1 MKQRTVWWRVPC
13 GVVET
18 WCSVVWWRD
27 VAAWQSR
34 MWLRCCLHS
43 GLRFLRCGHSNLQ
56 PPKLSTPAP
65 PQYKCNSSAKEIHFS
80 TETEMQTSISSLQ
93 RKKTFADIAIE
104 DCHNE
109 ISTNRILDF
118 QILLLWMLVPLRQP
132 QRPHISSNT
141 QNARSLEPGLSE
153 VLLTYFI
160 SRTRWSH

>member
-1 MKQRTVWWRVPC
+1 M
-13 GVVET
+13 

-34 MWLRCCLHS
+34 MWLWCCLHS

-65 PQYKCNSSAKEIHFS
+65 PQYKCNSSAKEIHFQTEPEIQILISGLKNIYAYIYKQFSHALLKDS
-80 TETEMQTSISSLQ
+80 TKYHIIMLKQI
-93 RKKTFADIAIE
+93 F
-104 DCHNE
+104 
-109 ISTNRILDF
+109 TNGLLDF
-118 QILLLWMLVPLRQP
+118 QILLLRMLVPLRQP

-153 VLLTYFI
+153 VLLTNFI
-160 SRTRWSH
+160 SRT